1 MKFIVGPYILDSY
14 TKSLIRSDDSSLVTD
29 NDRAIQALTLLVE
42 AYPETVSKDALM
54 NALWPDETTTEWS
67 LSRLI
72 SDLRQTLAAGGSD
85 LAFIKTVHRKGFRLL
100 VPVKEMDAEQI
111 FSNSA
116 PDTSINLRKRRRLI
130 IAAAVAALCSV
141 AALYLTLAKTP
152 RQSTLAEPEPVDI
165 LPTLPITGKV
175 IAARTIHIP
184 LPRGWAIN
192 DEPPREID
200 EKGLRFRPTGGTHV
214 VSKVVQGP
222 GNFQQSILRMR
233 LVADEALINSRPTLH
248 LFAQSFRDT
257 WPGEWNCQID
267 VEQLAQP
274 RDVECVIDEPGTPF
288 ALGPDDYIGIG
299 VRSTATTAEGSL
311 WLQSAE
317 LYLPESISVDSGWRA
332 SHNLGLRY
340 DRGVSFSPT
349 RNGQR
354 LAYDIAGP
362 AKLQGKALAITL
374 EADQVFIDSGADLQ
388 PFAQRTID
396 DWRGEWNCWIN
407 NADLL
412 VSGDTY
418 YCLIDEPDDYFNM
431 REGDYLHL
439 GIQAHGKKVAGTVK
453 IRGVNIISSMPP
465 STGE

>member
-1 MKFIVGPYILDSY
+1 
-14 TKSLIRSDDSSLVTD
+14 
-29 NDRAIQALTLLVE
+29 
-42 AYPETVSKDALM
+42 M

-130 IAAAVAALCSV
+130 IAAGVAALCSV

-184 LPRGWAIN
+184 VPRGWTIN

-233 LVADEALINSRPTLH
+233 LVADETLINSRPTLH

-274 RDVECVIDEPGTPF
+274 RDVECVIDESGTPF

-299 VRSTATTAEGSL
+299 VRSTATTAVGSL